1 MKKIFFLLCFALL
14 GLPSA
19 WAQRFE
25 DFKAYSRGQS
35 GITCV
40 KYNLGGTAFAA
51 GNAQGIIALREVAR
65 DSMPDFLH
73 GHTAE
78 INHLSFHPNGMYLI
92 STDVS
97 GVLNVWDLK
106 SKKTVYSITAKEI
119 IKDGDKPIFT
129 FAYFSIDGQAMV
141 FGGSEGEIYVNRP
154 LSANTNPGLIFKHN
168 NGFTC
173 ADYYYD
179 DGNYLAIGSK
189 DEVQLLDYF
198 TKKVLKV
205 MKTCNG
211 WVQDVRYNHDGTEI
225 GCLCDDGNF
234 TVWNIE
240 TDAKVRTWMASPPG
254 PSTELAY
261 SKDGNYL
268 VIGDS
273 RGTPKVY
280 DAKNGKLLSSLLGH
294 RQSVRSVD
302 FHPSGKYIITGAND
316 RLIKVWRW
324 KKTFDEAIIP
334 DPPPTPPTPPAT
346 PQVPQKTDPPIIAAQ
361 KNKTEPIAELP
372 PPVTHKQQPKQNT
385 DTPPTHISTDF
396 KRRAE
401 QYDTTR
407 LDNKL
412 TVFDTVKLKFNA
424 RGIPDSLGDRRVNT
438 GKKEFV
444 RTDVIEVSVY
454 DQEVEDGDI
463 ISLYFNGE
471 WVLKEYTLKPIKRK
485 ITLHLD
491 PDGDNHLVVYAH
503 NLGTR
508 PPNTVAVTV
517 FDGKDERKL
526 ALSSSLR
533 NSDSVNFRVNKTDE

>member
-1 MKKIFFLLCFALL
+1 M
-14 GLPSA
+14 
-19 WAQRFE
+19 
-25 DFKAYSRGQS
+25 
-35 GITCV
+35 
-40 KYNLGGTAFAA
+40 
-51 GNAQGIIALREVAR
+51 
-65 DSMPDFLH
+65 
-73 GHTAE
+73 
-78 INHLSFHPNGMYLI
+78 
-92 STDVS
+92 
-97 GVLNVWDLK
+97 K

-119 IKDGDKPIFT
+119 IKDGNKPIFT

-189 DEVQLLDYF
+189 GEVQLLDYF

-205 MKTCNG
+205 MKTCSG

-280 DAKNGKLLSSLLGH
+280 DAKSGKLLSSLLGH

-334 DPPPTPPTPPAT
+334 DPPPTPPAPPAP
-346 PQVPQKTDPPIIAAQ
+346 PQPDIQ
-361 KNKTEPIAELP
+361 KNKSEPIAELP
-372 PPVTHKQQPKQNT
+372 PPVVPKQQPTQ

-407 LDNKL
+407 LGNKL
-412 TVFDTVKLKFNA
+412 TVFDTVKLKLNA
-424 RGIPDSLGDRRVNT
+424 RGMPDLLGDRRVNT

-491 PDGDNHLVVYAH
+491 PNGDNHLVVYAH

-533 NSDSVNFRVNKTDE
+533 NSDSINFRVNKPDK